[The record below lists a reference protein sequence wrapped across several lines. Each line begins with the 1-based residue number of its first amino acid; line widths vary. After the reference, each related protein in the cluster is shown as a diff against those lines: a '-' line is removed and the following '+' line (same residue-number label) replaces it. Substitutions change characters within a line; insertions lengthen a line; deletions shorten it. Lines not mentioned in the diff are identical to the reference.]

1 MNCITLECNEKILN
15 LYTYNNNAQIVE
27 MFNKNIEKILDAWED
42 RKIITII
49 DVRYIDELIE
59 KAKTKQLEN

>member
-27 MFNKNIEKILDAWED
+27 MFNKNIEKILDALED
-42 RKIITII
+42 RKTITII
-49 DVRYIDELIE
+49 DEYYIDELIE